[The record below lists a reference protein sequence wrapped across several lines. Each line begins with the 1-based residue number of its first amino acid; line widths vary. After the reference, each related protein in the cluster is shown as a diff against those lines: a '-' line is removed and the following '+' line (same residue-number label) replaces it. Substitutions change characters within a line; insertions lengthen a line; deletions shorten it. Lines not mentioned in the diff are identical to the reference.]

1 MTKKRR
7 RRLLALSLSAAVTT
21 SSSSS
26 STVAVR
32 RGRGPLHSN
41 LNDKFPPP
49 RSVDERLNR
58 LNNINDNDRHDD
70 DQHYDK
76 LQRRKLRRRRRV
88 RQRQDTFI
96 DDHEEY
102 HLQRQKQRSLN
113 NEDEL
118 MLHPSLPSSML
129 PHVPPLGLPLLNN
142 RDDNDSPSSSESSS
156 SSLTTTAIHNN
167 QIDPKLRI
175 IDGIPTSPNRHPY
188 TASLIDTA
196 TSTHVCG
203 GTLIAPDI
211 ILTAGHCSGYF
222 DSIQVGLH
230 NILQRPI
237 PTELY
242 GTYHHLIVESHH
254 AHPNY
259 GNVINNDFGIAK
271 LYGVATSVQPVRINN
286 RRNVPVVNSELIVM
300 GWGITTEGVS
310 STASDVL
317 RSVNVTSL
325 SNDIC
330 ETSSGVYEGESVS
343 YKGYIQSNMMCA
355 YAENKD
361 ACQGD
366 SGGPLI
372 ATTSDGED
380 IHVGVVSWGLG
391 CAINEFPGVYA
402 RTSAEYDWI
411 RNSVCALSANPPSYM
426 GCTGEISVRAE
437 PLSLVNVTIAVE
449 GDDRP
454 GDIGWVVEVEP
465 SSAAKAASA
474 GRSIQIEGMKQV
486 EFDTYKTPQSVIVE
500 YAQVAPNEQYRLTLL
515 DRMGDGLQPQMSE
528 GRQSRFRMCYGN
540 VEGKDCINAS
550 LDSDMV
556 ICTGNGNFNLAK
568 SISCF
573 VTQPETLTPT
583 PKPITAPPVID
594 PLVKVENPPT
604 FAPFDV
610 PLLMFG
616 DDDRFK
622 PPPPSPPPSSSNA
635 PTDAPSRAPI
645 ATMEPTR
652 RGEFGASNDGT
663 MSPTKAVPTAF
674 LSGTAF
680 EFELKPLTPKP
691 TIPANPE
698 WGDKEEAVSNDVA
711 DEAVQIDAALKSSSV
726 SFRRRRLYVTS
737 IVTLAISI
745 AYFAMI

>member
-7 RRLLALSLSAAVTT
+7 LLLGLAAVT

-26 STVAVR
+26 SAVGVR
-32 RGRGPLHSN
+32 RRGPLHSN

-49 RSVDERLNR
+49 RSVDERLVN
-58 LNNINDNDRHDD
+58 NNINNNRHDHE
-70 DQHYDK
+70 QYDA
-76 LQRRKLRRRRRV
+76 LQRRKLRRRRRRV

-96 DDHEEY
+96 DEQEEKDSHY
-102 HLQRQKQRSLN
+102 LQRQKQRSLN
-113 NEDEL
+113 FNDDQDL
-118 MLHPSLPSSML
+118 PSLPSSIL
-129 PHVPPLGLPLLNN
+129 PHVPPLGLPLINDHDNN
-142 RDDNDSPSSSESSS
+142 DSSS
-156 SSLTTTAIHNN
+156 SSSPSSTTTNNN
-167 QIDPKLRI
+167 QRIDPKLRI
-175 IDGIPTSPNRHPY
+175 IDGIPTSPTRHPY
-188 TASLIDTA
+188 TASLIDTF
-196 TSTHVCG
+196 TSAHVCG
-203 GTLIAPDI
+203 GALIAPDI

-237 PTELY
+237 PNDLY
-242 GTYHHLIVESHH
+242 GTYNHLIVESHH

-259 GNVINNDFGIAK
+259 GNVIMNDFGIAK
-271 LYGVATSVQPVRINN
+271 LYGVASAVQPVRINN
-286 RRNVPVVNSELIVM
+286 RRNVPMANTNLTVM
-300 GWGITTEGVS
+300 GWGITEEGVS

-317 RSVNVTSL
+317 RSVNVTSI

-330 ETSSGVYEGESVS
+330 ETSSGVYQGETVS
-343 YKGYIQSNMMCA
+343 YQGYIQKNMMCA

-372 ATTSDGED
+372 TTTSDGED
-380 IHVGVVSWGLG
+380 VHVGVVSWGLG
-391 CAINEFPGVYA
+391 CALNAFPGVYA

-411 RNSVCALSANPPSYM
+411 RNSVCALSVDPPSYM
-426 GCTGEISVRAE
+426 GCVGEISVRAE
-437 PLSLVNVTIAVE
+437 SLSLVNVTIAVE
-449 GDDRP
+449 GDSRP

-465 SSAAKAASA
+465 SSAAKAAIA
-474 GRSIQIEGMKQV
+474 GRRIQIEGMKQV
-486 EFDTYKTPQSVIVE
+486 EFDTYKTPQSVIEE

-515 DRMGDGLQPQMSE
+515 DRMGDGLQPRMSE

-540 VEGKDCINAS
+540 VKGKDCINAS

-573 VTQPETLTPT
+573 VTQPETLSPT
-583 PKPITAPPVID
+583 PKPITKPPVFD

-604 FAPFDV
+604 YAPFV
-610 PLLMFG
+610 MPLLMFG

-652 RGEFGASNDGT
+652 RGEFGADGT

-680 EFELKPLTPKP
+680 EFELTPLTPRP

-698 WGDKEEAVSNDVA
+698 WGDKEDAVSNDAA
-711 DEAVQIDAALKSSSV
+711 DEAVQIDALESSSV
-726 SFRRRRLYVTS
+726 SFRRLYLTS
-737 IVTLAISI
+737 IMTMAISM
-745 AYFAMI
+745 AYFAVL